1 MSIIK
6 RLFSRKKKL
15 DKEYS
20 ELIFRLYYNPAYEAA
35 YFYCGD
41 AAIAEEAAQEA
52 IFKAIQNIDQL
63 RDSDKIEAWVKK
75 IAINNATDL
84 LNKNKK
90 VVSIELVAP
99 ILDSQENSPEY
110 IMNSQETFE
119 AVRGIVESLDPAMK
133 QIIHLYYYQ
142 EMKVK
147 DIADL
152 LQKPE
157 GTIKT
162 LLYRARNSIRSK
174 LFKEGHIENNPK
186 GGLKV
191 E

>member
-6 RLFSRKKKL
+6 RLFSRKKKP

-20 ELIFRLYYNPAYEAA
+20 ELIFRLYYNPAYEAV

-41 AAIAEEAAQEA
+41 ASIAEEAAQEA

-63 RDSDKIEAWVKK
+63 RDSDKIAAWVKK
-75 IAINNATDL
+75 IAINTATDL

-90 VVSIELVAP
+90 VVSFELIDP
-99 ILDSQENSPEY
+99 LRDSLENSPEY
-110 IMNSQETFE
+110 LMNSQETFD
-119 AVRGIVESLDPAMK
+119 AVRRIVESLDPAVK

-142 EMKVK
+142 EMKEK
-147 DIADL
+147 DIAIL

-162 LLYRARNSIRSK
+162 LLYRARSSIRSK
-174 LFKEGHIENNPK
+174 LIKEGYIEKDPK